1 MKQVTRTQ
9 FVSRPR
15 DEDRITRAPLPIW
28 DRIKFFVLLGAL
40 FGLFVWS
47 ETGDN
52 PILPVSE
59 AVRNVV
65 HNRWWVLALAGVELV
80 RQVHFVI
87 AEHWSAYY
95 LFWKRRF
102 ERFDKRRERI
112 NPWTR
117 FRLGRVV
124 KVLLW
129 FAVFNAFVAW
139 RNDTPFFK
147 EISQLPTDVFDFLFG
162 SANDLPL
169 IGLVAF
175 EALVSIGA
183 LVGIFW
189 FLSRGGVD
197 V

>member
-95 LFWKRRF
+95 FFWQRRF
-102 ERFDKRRERI
+102 AGD
-112 NPWTR
+112 P
-117 FRLGRVV
+117 RVV
-124 KVLLW
+124 GRTAKIKG
-129 FAVFNAFVAW
+129 FPFTIIGVAPP
-139 RNDTPFFK
+139 DFF
-147 EISQLPTDVFDFLFG
+147 P
-162 SANDLPL
+162 
-169 IGLVAF
+169 
-175 EALVSIGA
+175 
-183 LVGIFW
+183 
-189 FLSRGGVD
+189 
-197 V
+197 

>member
-15 DEDRITRAPLPIW
+15 DEDRIT
-28 DRIKFFVLLGAL
+28 
-40 FGLFVWS
+40 
-47 ETGDN
+47 
-52 PILPVSE
+52 
-59 AVRNVV
+59 
-65 HNRWWVLALAGVELV
+65 
-80 RQVHFVI
+80 
-87 AEHWSAYY
+87 
-95 LFWKRRF
+95 
-102 ERFDKRRERI
+102 
-112 NPWTR
+112 PWTR

-197 V
+197 VYFPDDIKTRFSDVWGQDTVLDRVKENILFLEHPDMIEDRGGYV